1 MKQDND
7 IDREEVPVGEPLAD
21 APDEAA
27 ASEVGN
33 LKRQAVNSVLW
44 RIFETGGRQVI
55 FFIISVVLARL
66 ILPESYG
73 TVAMLTIFTT
83 VANAFIDSGFSTALI
98 RKTDRTQTDC
108 STVFWF
114 NILVALLCYATL
126 FLSAPLIARFYY
138 MPVLTPVL
146 RVSAIS
152 LVIGSI
158 AGVQRALLTAEL
170 RFKLLAKLNIAGLLL
185 SGAAGILLAYLDFQ
199 VWALVWN
206 GIIGTT
212 VSTILIWI
220 YGKWRPT
227 LEFSRQSFKEFFSFG
242 SKLLA
247 SGLLDTVYNNIS
259 GIIIGKVYRARDLA
273 FYNRA
278 QSLGDLT
285 SAMPTGVLQSV
296 TFPTLCKIQ
305 HDDRLLADGYRR
317 MIRLSCFIIFPLTL
331 GLGAVA
337 YPLINVLLT
346 SRWLPAAALLQILAF
361 SKMTYPF
368 HAINLNL
375 LEVKGRSDLFF
386 RLEVIK
392 KIMGVSMLFITVPYG
407 VEAMIWGGLVTSVI
421 CMVLNSYYTGKL
433 INYGFIKQLKDIFW
447 IFLLASAMY
456 AAVKMLTIW
465 IGNGI
470 WSLLA
475 GIATGV
481 IIYGAGAYLFRMP
494 ELAELRR
501 LRK

>member
-1 MKQDND
+1 MSENSDMSDNNA
-7 IDREEVPVGEPLAD
+7 V
-21 APDEAA
+21 APGD
-27 ASEVGN
+27 VGN
-33 LKRQAVNSVLW
+33 LKRRAVNSVLW

-73 TVAMLTIFTT
+73 TVAMLAIFTN

-114 NILVALLCYATL
+114 NIAVAIACYAIL
-126 FLSAPLIARFYY
+126 FLCAPLISRFYD

-152 LVIGSI
+152 LIIGSI
-158 AGVQRALLTAEL
+158 AGVQRSLLTAEL
-170 RFKLLAKLNIAGLLL
+170 RFKLLAKLNIIGLLI
-185 SGAAGILLAYLDFQ
+185 SGVAGIVLAYLDFQ

-206 GIIGTT
+206 GIISST
-212 VSTILIWI
+212 VGTILIWC
-220 YGKWRPT
+220 YGAWRPT
-227 LEFSRQSFKEFFSFG
+227 FEFSRKSFKEFFGFG

-247 SGLLDTVYNNIS
+247 SSLLDTVYNNLS

-296 TFPTLCKIQ
+296 TFPTLCKLQ
-305 HDDRLLADGYRR
+305 HDDNLLAQGYRR
-317 MIRLSCFIIFPLTL
+317 MIRLSCFIIFPISL
-331 GLGAVA
+331 GMGAVA

-346 SRWLPAAALLQILAF
+346 SRWLAAAGLLQILVF
-361 SKMTYPF
+361 SKMFYPF

-375 LEVKGRSDLFF
+375 LQVKGRSDLFF

-407 VEAMIWGGLVTSVI
+407 IEAMIWGGLVTSTL
-421 CMVLNSYYTGKL
+421 CLVLNSYYTGKL

-447 IFLLASAMY
+447 IFLLAAVMF
-456 AAVKMLTIW
+456 AAVKALTMW
-465 IGNGI
+465 MGNGI

-475 GIATGV
+475 GVALGV
-481 IIYGAGAYLFRMP
+481 AIYGAGAILFRMP
-494 ELAELRR
+494 ELAELRH

>member
-27 ASEVGN
+27 AGEVGN

-114 NILVALLCYATL
+114 NILVALLCYAIL
-126 FLSAPLIARFYY
+126 FLSAPLIARFYD

-247 SGLLDTVYNNIS
+247 SGLLDTFTIIS
-259 GIIIGKVYRARDLA
+259 PASSSARYTAPATSPSTTVPRASA
-273 FYNRA
+273 
-278 QSLGDLT
+278 T
-285 SAMPTGVLQSV
+285 SP
-296 TFPTLCKIQ
+296 PPC
-305 HDDRLLADGYRR
+305 
-317 MIRLSCFIIFPLTL
+317 
-331 GLGAVA
+331 
-337 YPLINVLLT
+337 
-346 SRWLPAAALLQILAF
+346 LPACSSRSPSPPSARSSTTTGCSPTATAA
-361 SKMTYPF
+361 
-368 HAINLNL
+368 
-375 LEVKGRSDLFF
+375 
-386 RLEVIK
+386 
-392 KIMGVSMLFITVPYG
+392 
-407 VEAMIWGGLVTSVI
+407 
-421 CMVLNSYYTGKL
+421 
-433 INYGFIKQLKDIFW
+433 
-447 IFLLASAMY
+447 
-456 AAVKMLTIW
+456 
-465 IGNGI
+465 
-470 WSLLA
+470 
-475 GIATGV
+475 
-481 IIYGAGAYLFRMP
+481 
-494 ELAELRR
+494 
-501 LRK
+501 

>member
-1 MKQDND
+1 MSEKSDMSDMSDMSDN
-7 IDREEVPVGEPLAD
+7 I
-21 APDEAA
+21 EAGD
-27 ASEVGN
+27 VGN
-33 LKRQAVNSVLW
+33 LKRRAVNSVMW

-73 TVAMLTIFTT
+73 TVAMLAIFTN

-114 NILVALLCYATL
+114 NIVVALACYAIL
-126 FLSAPLIARFYY
+126 FLCAPLIARFYD

-152 LVIGSI
+152 LIIGSVV
-158 AGVQRALLTAEL
+158 GVQRALFTAEL
-170 RFKLLAKLNIAGLLL
+170 RFKLLAKLNIIGLLI

-206 GIIGTT
+206 GIISSAIG
-212 VSTILIWI
+212 TILIWCNSS
-220 YGKWRPT
+220 WRPT
-227 LEFSRQSFKEFFSFG
+227 FEFSKKSFKEFFGFG

-247 SGLLDTVYNNIS
+247 SGLLDTIYNNIS
-259 GIIIGKVYRARDLA
+259 GIIIGKVYRARELA
-273 FYNRA
+273 YYNRA

-296 TFPTLCKIQ
+296 TFPTLCKLQ

-317 MIRLSCFIIFPLTL
+317 MIRLSCFIIFPISL
-331 GLGAVA
+331 GMGAVA

-346 SRWLPAAALLQILAF
+346 SRWLAAAGLLQILVF
-361 SKMTYPF
+361 SKMLYPF
-368 HAINLNL
+368 HSINLNL
-375 LEVKGRSDLFF
+375 LQVKGRSDLFF

-447 IFLLASAMY
+447 IFLLAAVMY
-456 AAVKMLTIW
+456 AGVRVLTMW
-465 IGNGI
+465 MGNGI
-470 WSLLA
+470 WSLIA
-475 GIATGV
+475 GVLTGV

-494 ELAELRR
+494 ELAELGH